1 MKAAVG
7 PGELFAGYRVE
18 SLVGRGGMGVVYR
31 ATDLS
36 LDRPIALK
44 LIVPELAE
52 NETFRAR
59 FLRDQRLAASLV
71 HPNVIPIYDTGEH
84 EGQLYVAM
92 RFVEGSDLKS
102 LLNREGKIAPERL
115 VEIVAQVA
123 GALDAAHRRGSSTA
137 KSGRPTFCWTRT
149 GIPI

>member
-36 LDRPIALK
+36 LERPVALK
-44 LIVPELAE
+44 LVAPELAE
-52 NETFRAR
+52 DEHFRAR
-59 FLRDQRLAASLV
+59 FLREPRLAASLD
-71 HPNVIPIYDTGEH
+71 HPNVIPIYEAGEH
-84 EGQLYVAM
+84 DGQLYLAM

-102 LLNREGKIAPERL
+102 MLERDGKLPPAQALGIL
-115 VEIVAQVA
+115 GQVA
-123 GALDAAHRRGSSTA
+123 GALDAGASAGAGASRRE
-137 KSGRPTFCWTRT
+137 T
-149 GIPI
+149 GQRADR